1 MQDLVETRKEYIEL
15 LQDFIS
21 IPLSQRI
28 YNIYTENNK
37 RGKNVL
43 QEFQKELELIPKWNN
58 HIIETETQ
66 NIIEKSGCNYLHKLL
81 KLTISSG
88 IKIKFRE
95 YGHNMRKLKMKMPTL
110 EDFIHKCFINS
121 ASFCWKHAYL
131 FTTSKL
137 NSVQIQN
144 NINTIENN
152 IRKMVSKS
160 LRHCINGKELIEELE
175 SLSDRSF
182 RKKSNSHIQKTH
194 YTNKHVNHD
203 NVIDDKSDDVID
215 DKSDDIID
223 DKSDDK
229 SDDVIDDKSDDI
241 IDDKSDEDKLDEDKS
256 DEDKSNDD
264 KSDENKSDEDK
275 SDKDKLDDD
284 KSDED
289 KSGDDKLDD
298 DKSDEDKSDD
308 DKSDDDKLDDNKSGD
323 DKLDEDDSDD
333 FDDIIDDE
341 IKDDKSNAFKSE
353 DETSSEEN
361 EDIKV
366 VNIDD
371 MNKSQYF
378 KKKGNLFF

>member
-28 YNIYTENNK
+28 YNMYTENNI

-137 NSVQIQN
+137 TSVQIQN

-182 RKKSNSHIQKTH
+182 RKKSVSHIHKTQI
-194 YTNKHVNHD
+194 TNKHVTQD
-203 NVIDDKSDDVID
+203 DVIDDKSDGVIDDKSDDIIDDKSDDVIDDKSDDVID
-215 DKSDDIID
+215 DKSDD
-223 DKSDDK
+223 DKSDGVIDDN
-229 SDDVIDDKSDDI
+229 SDDVIDDKSDDL
-241 IDDKSDEDKLDEDKS
+241 ID
-256 DEDKSNDD
+256 
-264 KSDENKSDEDK
+264 
-275 SDKDKLDDD
+275 
-284 KSDED
+284 
-289 KSGDDKLDD
+289 
-298 DKSDEDKSDD
+298 DKSDD
-308 DKSDDDKLDDNKSGD
+308 DKSDDDKSDDDKSDDVIDDNS
-323 DKLDEDDSDD
+323 DEDKSDEDKSDEDKSNEDKSSDD
-333 FDDIIDDE
+333 SESKYDDYDDDIIDDE
-341 IKDDKSNAFKSE
+341 IKDNKSNCFKSD
-353 DETSSEEN
+353 DETSSQEN

-366 VNIDD
+366 VQIDD
-371 MNKSQYF
+371 SNKSQYF